1 MTLRQVYS
9 LPFLRTIETASEICA
24 EISKSVAVEPVLG
37 GHRNLSGL
45 MLSQRQ
51 LILTISHYNLR
62 GVTQSHDPEIFP
74 PYPESPAEVMNRI
87 GKKTRQLTKSMS
99 DTIVL
104 VGHGVI
110 SSVVDGLIGTTAGA
124 NAPLCGIT
132 RIDREQNNGLE
143 STVIVEKG
151 NNWQLRCS
159 GDTTH
164 LDA

>member
-1 MTLRQVYS
+1 VTLRQVYS

-24 EISKSVAVEPVLG
+24 EISKSGAVEPVLG
-37 GHRNLSGL
+37 EHRNPEWFDAEPET
-45 MLSQRQ
+45 
-51 LILTISHYNLR
+51 IDIDHLTLQFERCHQN
-62 GVTQSHDPEIFP
+62 HDPEIFP

-143 STVIVEKG
+143 STEIVEKG